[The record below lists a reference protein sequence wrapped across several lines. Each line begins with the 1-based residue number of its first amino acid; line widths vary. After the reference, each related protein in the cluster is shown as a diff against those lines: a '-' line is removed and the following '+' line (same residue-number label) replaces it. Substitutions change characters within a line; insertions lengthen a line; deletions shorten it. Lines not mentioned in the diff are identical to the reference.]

1 MSAAVADG
9 TMGRAAGRPA
19 ARPSWDRAPG
29 EPRRIAYLYVLPA
42 LAMYAA
48 FVLYP
53 LGRGLWLSFHRWDG
67 LTAPVWAGLENYR
80 ELFADPEIRGA
91 FAHSA
96 VLIVFYSILPVG
108 LGLFLAATLSR
119 IRVRGLSAFR
129 TLLFLP
135 QVIPMVVVAV
145 SWRWIYAPAGPLN
158 EGLRALGADGLA
170 TPWLGDFTLA
180 LPAVGLVGTWV
191 LYGLTM
197 VLFVAGVQ
205 KIPRSLYDAARVDG
219 AGPVREFFAVTLPG
233 LRGEL
238 VVAVALTM
246 IAALRNFDLVYM
258 LTQGG
263 PGTATTV
270 PALEVYRGAFQTGR
284 VGTASAIGMALALVI
299 FAVTFLVT
307 RLGDRGER

>member
-1 MSAAVADG
+1 MERG
-9 TMGRAAGRPA
+9 
-19 ARPSWDRAPG
+19 PG
-29 EPRRIAYLYVLPA
+29 EPRRIGYLYALPA
-42 LAMYAA
+42 FAMYAA

-53 LGRGLWLSFHRWDG
+53 LGRGLWLSFHEWDG
-67 LTAPVWAGLENYR
+67 LTAPEWVGLENYQT
-80 ELFADPEIRGA
+80 LFADPQIREA

-96 VLIVFYSILPVG
+96 ILVIFYSVLPVL
-108 LGLFLAATLSR
+108 LGLLLAATLSR

-129 TLLFLP
+129 VLLFLP

-145 SWRWIYAPAGPLN
+145 SWRWIYAPSGPLN
-158 EGLRALGADGLA
+158 EGLRAVGAEGLA
-170 TPWLGDFTLA
+170 RPWLGDFGLA

-233 LRGEL
+233 IRGEL
-238 VVAVALTM
+238 VVAIALTM

-263 PGTATTV
+263 PGTSTSV
-270 PALEVYRGAFQTGR
+270 PALEVYRGAFQTGQ
-284 VGTASAIGMALALVI
+284 VGIAAAIGMSLALVI
-299 FAVTFLVT
+299 FTAAFLVT
-307 RLGDRGER
+307 RFGERGER

>member
-1 MSAAVADG
+1 
-9 TMGRAAGRPA
+9 
-19 ARPSWDRAPG
+19 
-29 EPRRIAYLYVLPA
+29 
-42 LAMYAA
+42 MYAA

-53 LGRGLWLSFHRWDG
+53 LLRGLWLSFHEWDG
-67 LTAPVWAGLENYR
+67 LTSPEWVGLANYR
-80 ELFADPEIRGA
+80 ELLADPEIRSA
-91 FAHSA
+91 FVHSA
-96 VLIVFYSILPVG
+96 ILILFYSVLPVS
-108 LGLFLAATLSR
+108 LGLFLAVTLSR
-119 IRVRGLSAFR
+119 IRVRGLSLFR

-145 SWRWIYAPAGPLN
+145 SWRWIYAPRGPLN
-158 EGLRALGADGLA
+158 AGLEAIGADGLA
-170 TPWLGDFTLA
+170 RPWLGDFGLA

-258 LTQGG
+258 LTSGG
-263 PGTATTV
+263 PGTSTVV

-284 VGTASAIGMALALVI
+284 VGVASAIGMALSLVI
-299 FAVTFLVT
+299 FALTFGLT
-307 RLGDRGER
+307 RLGERE